1 MRDRLLSKGLHPDT
15 PEPERSPERRSAN
28 DSAEEDFDSER
39 DAEILL
45 KTRFPET
52 LQAISDHLDRSLATL
67 QRMERRLA
75 EAHRQSRDPVPEPA

>member
-1 MRDRLLSKGLHPDT
+1 MRDRLLSKGLNSDT
-15 PEPERSPERRSAN
+15 PEPERSLERCSMT
-28 DSAEEDFDSER
+28 DPAEEDFDSER

-52 LQAISDHLDRSLATL
+52 LQAIGDHLDRSLATL

-75 EAHRQSRDPVPEPA
+75 GLTR